1 MTHRRAARTAGRKT
15 RWAAPPRPWAIP
27 ESRFPVATD
36 LARARAIL
44 EELRR
49 RSAQMSRPQAERDY
63 LDRLLKAF

>member
-1 MTHRRAARTAGRKT
+1 LGNTGIK
-15 RWAAPPRPWAIP
+15 IP
-27 ESRFPVATD
+27 GPTD